1 MWIFLRTLL
10 SLDCFVCQHPK
21 SRTSQWVNIDA
32 VGMTD
37 IYVSLHLL
45 PVPFT
50 LFVDPQSAK
59 SYRRS
64 ARDVWRWKGER
75 ERRKKQLKDKS
86 RGSRWNSGAS
96 DLAPGMLYRR
106 RRRLGWIYRERSRQI
121 GWRTLLSVA
130 GSLTAGRPAQPSI
143 SFSISSRLRLLILL
157 PVQTVDQ
164 KPAIAGSSL
173 MPTGCGSVDWR
184 IADRGRKESDGGNL

>member
-1 MWIFLRTLL
+1 MSQYRCSRHDWYICL
-10 SLDCFVCQHPK
+10 SPSPSSPFHSLCW
-21 SRTSQWVNIDA
+21 SS
-32 VGMTD
+32 VGKELSKERQRCVTMEG
-37 IYVSLHLL
+37 
-45 PVPFT
+45 
-50 LFVDPQSAK
+50 
-59 SYRRS
+59 R
-64 ARDVWRWKGER
+64 ER

-96 DLAPGMLYRR
+96 DLAPGMLYRRR

-143 SFSISSRLRLLILL
+143 SFSLSISSRLRLLILL